1 MSNYKDIHGTT
12 VRNSAGDLSGAATG
26 ELFYDSTNRNF
37 SYKFPN
43 VTSTGAWRTSGTT
56 NTSRSGGASNGLA
69 TASLFIGGENP
80 GTSFLTITELWNGSH
95 WTEVADLNVGT
106 RQTKSAGTTT
116 SALIAVGYISPANN
130 TVKTESWNGTSW
142 TEVGDLTTARRDG
155 GQAGADNTSSLVF
168 G

>member
-1 MSNYKDIHGTT
+1 MADYKDIHGTS
-12 VRNSAGDLSGAATG
+12 VRNNDGVLTSAKTG

-116 SALIAVGYISPANN
+116 SALIAVGYISPAII
-130 TVKTESWNGTSW
+130 
-142 TEVGDLTTARRDG
+142 L
-155 GQAGADNTSSLVF
+155 
-168 G
+168 